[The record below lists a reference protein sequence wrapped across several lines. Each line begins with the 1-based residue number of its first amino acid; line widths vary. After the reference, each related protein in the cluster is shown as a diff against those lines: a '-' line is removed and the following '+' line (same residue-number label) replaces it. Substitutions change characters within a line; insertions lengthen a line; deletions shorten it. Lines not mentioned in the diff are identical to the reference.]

1 MFGLFKKRAKFDEG
15 KKSQFIEA
23 VAGMLQLQLATVTRY
38 SIESADGSLKPKA
51 IGYVYGFID
60 AALRTIG
67 QDMSDVSVGV
77 PVTFHVLRRIFPGHE
92 EKYMQYLADHMPIDE
107 TVLLGAMTGG
117 QQWLDYNAGKL
128 SVPMGMALFILE
140 EG

>member
-1 MFGLFKKRAKFDEG
+1 MFGLFKKRVKFDEG

-23 VAGMLQLQLATVTRY
+23 VAGMLQLQLATVTCY

-67 QDMSDVSVGV
+67 QDMSDVSGGRPGYVSCAASHLPWPRGEIHAV
-77 PVTFHVLRRIFPGHE
+77 PRRHICRSTKPSC
-92 EKYMQYLADHMPIDE
+92 LA
-107 TVLLGAMTGG
+107 L
-117 QQWLDYNAGKL
+117 
-128 SVPMGMALFILE
+128 
-140 EG
+140 